1 MPSSAPSDSFA
12 ATTRPSRSTTAI
24 ANGAAANAPGIR
36 PVPTA
41 TGDDVE
47 GADDDVD
54 EVVDEELEDVE
65 DVEDASELLSV
76 TAGRT

>member
-24 ANGAAANAPGIR
+24 ASGAAANAPGIR

-41 TGDDVE
+41 TGDDVD
-47 GADDDVD
+47 GADDDADDDVE
-54 EVVDEELEDVE
+54 EVVDVDE
-65 DVEDASELLSV
+65 DVEDAPELLSV